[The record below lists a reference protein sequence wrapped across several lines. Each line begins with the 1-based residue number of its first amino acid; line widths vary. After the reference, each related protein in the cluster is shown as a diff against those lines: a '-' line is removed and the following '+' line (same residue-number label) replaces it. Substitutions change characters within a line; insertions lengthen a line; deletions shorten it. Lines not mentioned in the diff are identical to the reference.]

1 MAKAIICVGSTQMNG
16 AQVTIGYS
24 ASVIGP
30 PNYSYSSDYIV
41 NTSISVSA
49 NLLAW
54 RNKII
59 AQAAEQAVT
68 LAVSDVIV
76 FGAPS

>member
-1 MAKAIICVGSTQMNG
+1 MAKAIIVVGSTQMEG
-16 AQVTIGYS
+16 ANASLSYTVT
-24 ASVIGP
+24 VLGP
-30 PNYSYSSDYIV
+30 PNYSYASNYLV
-41 NTSISVSA
+41 NIGLSVNA
-49 NLLAW
+49 NLAAW

-59 AQAAEQAVT
+59 AQAAEQSVT

>member
-1 MAKAIICVGSTQMNG
+1 MEQGQAAVSYTVSI
-16 AQVTIGYS
+16 
-24 ASVIGP
+24 IGP
-30 PNYSYSSDYIV
+30 PNYSYQSDYIV
-41 NTSISVSA
+41 NTSISLTN

-59 AQAAEQAVT
+59 AQAVERGVT
-68 LAVSDVIV
+68 LAVGDVIV